1 VSLNQ
6 TKNIIEKNW
15 MINEERAHSKFRLY
29 IMGLHEEFTK
39 AKEWVEQKFDMRQSG
54 GTLSV
59 FETNIRFVGGL
70 LSAYALTK
78 EQVNGRGTFLTN

>member
-1 VSLNQ
+1 
-6 TKNIIEKNW
+6 
-15 MINEERAHSKFRLY
+15 
-29 IMGLHEEFTK
+29 MGLQEDYAK
-39 AKEWVEQKFDMRQSG
+39 AKEWIEQKFNMGESG

-78 EQVNGRGTFLTN
+78 EQVSKNKKD